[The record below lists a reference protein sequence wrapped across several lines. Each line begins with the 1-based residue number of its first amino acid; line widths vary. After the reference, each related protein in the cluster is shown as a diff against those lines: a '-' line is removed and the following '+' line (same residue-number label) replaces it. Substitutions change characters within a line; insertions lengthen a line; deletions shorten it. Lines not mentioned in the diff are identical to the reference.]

1 MNRDQIHI
9 VISAFIFLIGV
20 LCLINSFRKI
30 SKEDVVTKRKKYY
43 LIGNLSVG
51 IIGLDI
57 VQLLLYN
64 NILKNY
70 IVYLYD
76 TGVYKS
82 ILILLIII
90 FILCILYNIY
100 RINKEE
106 SASYIRIYKINCIYF
121 VLGLGIVIG
130 LSLQF

>member
-9 VISAFIFLIGV
+9 VISSFIFLIGI
-20 LCLINSFRKI
+20 LCLLNSFRKI
-30 SKEDVVTKRKKYY
+30 SNEDVAIKRKKYY
-43 LIGNLSVG
+43 LNVNFIVG
-51 IIGLDI
+51 IMGVDI

-76 TGVYKS
+76 AGVYKS

-90 FILCILYNIY
+90 FILCIIYNIY
-100 RINKEE
+100 RISKEE
-106 SASYIRIYKINCIYF
+106 SESYIRIYKINCIYF
-121 VLGLGIVIG
+121 VLGIGIVIW
-130 LSLQF
+130 LIYM

>member
-9 VISAFIFLIGV
+9 VISSFIFLIGI
-20 LCLINSFRKI
+20 LCLLNSFRKI
-30 SKEDVVTKRKKYY
+30 SNEDVAIKRKKYY
-43 LIGNLSVG
+43 LNVNFIVG
-51 IIGLDI
+51 IMGLDI

-76 TGVYKS
+76 AGVYKS

-90 FILCILYNIY
+90 FILCIIYNIY
-100 RINKEE
+100 RISKEE
-106 SASYIRIYKINCIYF
+106 SESYIRIYKINCIYF
-121 VLGLGIVIG
+121 VLGIGIVIW
-130 LSLQF
+130 LIYM

>member
-9 VISAFIFLIGV
+9 VISSFIFLIGI
-20 LCLINSFRKI
+20 LCLLNSFRKI
-30 SKEDVVTKRKKYY
+30 SNEENAIKRKKYY
-43 LIGNLSVG
+43 LNVNFIVG
-51 IIGLDI
+51 IMGLDI

-64 NILKNY
+64 NILMNY

-90 FILCILYNIY
+90 FILCIIYNIY
-100 RINKEE
+100 RISKEE
-106 SASYIRIYKINCIYF
+106 SESYIRMYKINCIYF
-121 VLGLGIVIG
+121 VLGIGIVIW
-130 LSLQF
+130 LIYM